1 MWLKL
6 LFGVL
11 MYFEVEQLGK
21 IAIKSQFQNDLLISY
36 TNAFSSGLF
45 LAVGIVHILPEA
57 NEILL
62 EYIDYPIAFL
72 IAIMG
77 FSLLLFVE
85 KILFRNVEDN
95 PCCSNCQ
102 ELQELDHHQK
112 HHQAILLENFDHQHT
127 DKLIHSL
134 KHNQNN
140 LKPYLLSAAI
150 GLHAIFEGIAVG
162 VTARTSDTLALGLSL
177 MGHKWAEGWALG
189 VAFRESNVEKAIQVK
204 FIIFAALLSPIGILI
219 GIIIARESTLISGIV
234 QSITAGTF
242 IYIASTELIVEEFN
256 KNNNKLIKYILY
268 LLGIMLM
275 SFIVYLE

>member
-1 MWLKL
+1 
-6 LFGVL
+6 

-21 IAIKSQFQNDLLISY
+21 IAIKSQFQNDMLISY

-57 NEILL
+57 HETLA

-77 FSLLLFVE
+77 FSLILFVE
-85 KILFRNVEDN
+85 KIIFRNVEEN
-95 PCCSNCQ
+95 PSCV
-102 ELQELDHHQK
+102 ELQQLDKQG
-112 HHQAILLENFDHQHT
+112 HHQAILLDNFDHQHT
-127 DKLIHSL
+127 NQLIRSL

-140 LKPYLLSAAI
+140 LKPYLLSTAI
-150 GLHAIFEGIAVG
+150 GLHAVFEGIALG
-162 VTARTSDTLALGLSL
+162 VTRRTSDTLALGLSL

-189 VAFRESNVEKAIQVK
+189 VAFRESSVEQDLQIK
-204 FIIFAALLSPIGILI
+204 FIIFSALLSPV
-219 GIIIARESTLISGIV
+219 GIIIGMLIASESIFVTGIV

-256 KNNNKLIKYILY
+256 KNQNKTIKFILY

>member
-1 MWLKL
+1 
-6 LFGVL
+6 

-57 NEILL
+57 NETLQD
-62 EYIDYPIAFL
+62 YVDYPIAFL
-72 IAIMG
+72 ITIMG

-85 KILFRNVEDN
+85 KIIFRNVEEN
-95 PCCSNCQ
+95 PSCV
-102 ELQELDHHQK
+102 ELQQLDTQG

-127 DKLIHSL
+127 NQLIHSL

-140 LKPYLLSAAI
+140 NLKPYLLSTAI
-150 GLHAIFEGIAVG
+150 GLHAIFEGIALG
-162 VTARTSDTLALGLSL
+162 VTKRTSDTLALGLSL

-189 VAFRESNVEKAIQVK
+189 VAFRESSVEQEIQIK
-204 FIIFAALLSPIGILI
+204 FIIFSALLSPIGIII
-219 GIIIARESTLISGIV
+219 GMLIARESILITGIV
-234 QSITAGTF
+234 QSLTAGTF

-256 KNNNKLIKYILY
+256 KNQNKTIKFILY